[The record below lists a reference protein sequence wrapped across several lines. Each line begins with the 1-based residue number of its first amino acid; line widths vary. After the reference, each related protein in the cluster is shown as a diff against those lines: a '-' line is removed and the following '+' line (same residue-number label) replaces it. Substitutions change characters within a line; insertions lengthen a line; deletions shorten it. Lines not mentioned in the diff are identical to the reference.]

1 MITKCQ
7 VYLMFYSM
15 YLLLDP
21 SPFPPEDVH
30 GHSWEEGSGAKSIG
44 KAISP
49 CRVYRTAKD
58 NTVITA
64 NPTQV
69 SNPDHSWGQDQGQ
82 MVFFYAERDK
92 EATGSARK
100 PLSGSLWSQVNPT
113 GARSP
118 IGLVWILGS
127 VPVVSAKRQATSL
140 KSHCPLSK

>member
-1 MITKCQ
+1 
-7 VYLMFYSM
+7 MFYSM

-49 CRVYRTAKD
+49 CRVFWTAKD

-64 NPTQV
+64 NPTQI
-69 SNPDHSWGQDQGQ
+69 SNPAHSWGQDQGQ

-92 EATGSARK
+92 EATGSPKKALEWVSVEPGK
-100 PLSGSLWSQVNPT
+100 PHRGKVSHWV
-113 GARSP
+113 
-118 IGLVWILGS
+118 GLDPGKCS
-127 VPVVSAKRQATSL
+127 CSFCQKTSYF
-140 KSHCPLSK
+140 P